1 VIYYHTAFYREF
13 ATLNLSGCI
22 EYALLTNI
30 ILSYCFLQRI
40 CNFKLVRLHRICSF
54 D

>member
-1 VIYYHTAFYREF
+1 MKVGVIYNHTAFYREF
-13 ATLNLSGCI
+13 AT
-22 EYALLTNI
+22 
-30 ILSYCFLQRI
+30 LSYCFLQRI